1 MAKNPAVTHDPDW
14 NRLFE
19 TLRDSGKRISLVV
32 TGGGSGA
39 VTHCFRRAGASR
51 VFVEAVIPYSHAAL
65 TEYLGCPPSGSSAS
79 GPVAKQLASVA
90 LERAR
95 RLHDDHADSFQ
106 PVGIALVA
114 ALPTTPRRRGR
125 DRIHVALLTQDSFHS
140 QKRGVLWSLEL
151 TKDAYNREQA
161 ESIADEM
168 IRCALIELVESEPD
182 DSFFQAAGL
191 KLERLRF
198 EV

>member
-1 MAKNPAVTHDPDW
+1 M
-14 NRLFE
+14 L
-19 TLRDSGKRISLVV
+19 

-39 VTHCFRRAGASR
+39 LKHCFCREGASR

-65 TEYLGCPPSGSSAS
+65 TDYLGCPPSGSSAS

-90 LERAR
+90 LERAG
-95 RLHDDHADSFQ
+95 RLHDEHADSIQ

-125 DRIHVALLTQDSFHS
+125 DRIHVGLLTQDSFQS

-168 IRCALIELVESEPD
+168 IRCALAELVESEPD
-182 DSFFQAAGL
+182 DSFFRAAGL
-191 KLERLRF
+191 KLETLRF
-198 EV
+198 EA